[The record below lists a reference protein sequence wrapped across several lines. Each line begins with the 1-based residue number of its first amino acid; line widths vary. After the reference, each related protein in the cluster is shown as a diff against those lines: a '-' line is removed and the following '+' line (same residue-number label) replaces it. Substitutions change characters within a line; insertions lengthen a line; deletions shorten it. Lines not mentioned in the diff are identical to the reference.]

1 MGETLVRAAQ
11 KSDLPA
17 LLDLYQHLSPGDR
30 SDLPDAEAIF
40 DQFLA
45 YPGSVIVLCE
55 IGSVLVGSCV
65 LVVIPNLTRGGRP
78 YALIENVVTHG
89 DFRRQGIGKRVLD
102 FATALAWQAGCY
114 KAMLMTVPQG
124 RKPMHFIEAQG
135 SNRLKPFSKAATLRK
150 GRELNKVRP
159 RPMVKPGSPFPLSL
173 S

>member
-17 LLDLYQHLSPGDR
+17 LLDLYQHLSPGDLAP
-30 SDLPDAEAIF
+30 SLADAEAIF

-55 IGSVLVGSCV
+55 MGSVLVGSCV

-89 DFRRQGIGKRVLD
+89 DFRRQGIGRRVLD
-102 FATALAWQAGCY
+102 FATARAWQAGCY
-114 KAMLMTVPQG
+114 KAMLMT
-124 RKPMHFIEAQG
+124 G
-135 SNRLKPFSKAATLRK
+135 STRPEIHAFYRSAGFEPSKTGFQKRQLAA
-150 GRELNKVRP
+150 REE
-159 RPMVKPGSPFPLSL
+159 S
-173 S
+173 

>member
-17 LLDLYQHLSPGDR
+17 LLDLYQHLSPGDQ
-30 SDLPDAEAIF
+30 SPYLPDAEAIF

-114 KAMLMTVPQG
+114 KAMLMT
-124 RKPMHFIEAQG
+124 G
-135 SNRLKPFSKAATLRK
+135 STRPETHAFYRSAGFEPSKTGFQKRQ
-150 GRELNKVRP
+150 
-159 RPMVKPGSPFPLSL
+159 LSARVERTE
-173 S
+173 